1 MAETE
6 DNQAHL
12 NSLPGYPRQ
21 GSIDMLS
28 GDRFYFDSN
37 VVFKMPADVFQGVA
51 NDPLALSK
59 YVTNFINQ
67 HYNNQMKRLI
77 TLERYYIG
85 DNDIHYW
92 RSHKGKS
99 RADNRIASGIPS
111 YITNIR
117 VGYSLGNAIK
127 FQFNKSDNSGNGD
140 DLTNAI
146 TQFNTGADE
155 SYHEK
160 VMKKHLSVTGRSFEL
175 LYVKQDSTDVAVKAL
190 DPSNAFVVYD
200 TTVEQHS
207 LFAVYYYPVTFMGKQ
222 QWYVTVYTAD
232 NIYYYKSVGAPTIP
246 LEVDH
251 AEPHFFGGVP
261 ITEFINNDERM
272 GDWERDLDYID
283 SYDKA
288 LSEMANSQE
297 DFNNAVLVLT
307 GDVETNKDGHPDI
320 NRHNLIMWLKPK
332 IVPGMAGVAPT
343 VIQPTASY
351 LAKQL
356 PAADWKQY
364 IDQLM
369 NDIHKYTNTP
379 DVNDANFASNASGV
393 AMSYKLWGSDQERAI
408 AESLYMRGL
417 MRRYRLLGNYW
428 EKEGTI
434 SSADEVEYITPLFT
448 PNLPKNDDAI
458 VTNIKALS
466 DTGSFSDET
475 LHDMAEPVTGIK
487 PDEEASRIKDETTND
502 PNRISMPIDAQP
514 NQGQP
519 VVVDQTQSAATNQPD
534 SAANPPASDTSSA
547 ASAANQVNGGGSNG
561 TT

>member
-6 DNQAHL
+6 DKQAHL
-12 NSLPGYPRQ
+12 NSLPGYPNYN
-21 GSIDMLS
+21 SIDMLS

-51 NDPLALSK
+51 TNPAALAK
-59 YVTNFINQ
+59 YVTDFINQ
-67 HYNNQMKRLI
+67 HYNYQLRRLI

-92 RSHKGKS
+92 SSHKAKG
-99 RADNRIASGIPS
+99 RADNRIASGIPA
-111 YITNIR
+111 YVTNIR

-127 FQFNKSDNSGNGD
+127 FQFNKSDDSGNGD
-140 DLTNAI
+140 DLTDAI
-146 TQFNTGADE
+146 MKFNSGTDE
-155 SYHEK
+155 PYHEK

-175 LYVKQDSTDVAVKAL
+175 LYAKQDSTDVAVKAL

-207 LFAVYYYPVTFMGKQ
+207 LFAVYYYPVKFMGKQ

-232 NIYYYKSVGAPTIP
+232 NVYYYKPANAPTEP
-246 LEVDH
+246 LEFDH
-251 AEPHFFGGVP
+251 TEPHFFDGVP

-307 GDVETNKDGHPDI
+307 GDVETNDKGHPEI
-320 NRHNLIMWLKPK
+320 NRHSLIMWLKPK
-332 IVPGMAGVAPT
+332 IVPGMAGSAPT
-343 VIQPTASY
+343 VIQPTANY

-369 NDIHKYTNTP
+369 GDIHKYTNTP
-379 DVNDANFASNASGV
+379 DVNDENFASNASGV
-393 AMSYKLWGSDQERAI
+393 AMSYKLWGSDQERAV
-408 AESLYMRGL
+408 AESLYTRGL

-428 EKEGTI
+428 QKAGII
-434 SSADEVEYITPLFT
+434 SNADEVENITPLFT

-458 VTNIKALS
+458 VTNIKSLS

-487 PDEEASRIKDETTND
+487 PDEEASRVKDETVND
-502 PNRISMPIDAQP
+502 PNRISMPLDAKP
-514 NQGQP
+514 GQGQP
-519 VVVDQTQSAATNQPD
+519 AAVSGQSSD
-534 SAANPPASDTSSA
+534 SQPASTVSQATSA
-547 ASAANQVNGGGSNG
+547 ASQVNSGAADG
-561 TT
+561 TA